1 MASDPNSS
9 QFRLEL
15 ATAFADQ
22 MSKLANDLD
31 RSRSELKQQET
42 EPDMQVEEV
51 GSPLTPEQEKPEKP
65 EELVKTEE
73 PEKEEPQE
81 KDKPPW
87 RKTEEPQEKDEPPWR
102 KTSVHGERQRSLEKD
117 EPVEKEEPEKT
128 EELLQMRQLIRAAKR
143 AEVALPVGRLEGAS
157 AAEQIRQQLEKISEK
172 APLSKGLVRPSSEAG
187 LSSQP
192 GEPVV
197 ISARQGYPNYQGP
210 QQPAA
215 RGDLRSDVAQ
225 K

>member
-9 QFRLEL
+9 QFRSEL

-22 MSKLANDLD
+22 MSELAHALA

-51 GSPLTPEQEKPEKP
+51 GSPLAPEQEKPEKP

-81 KDKPPW
+81 KDKPV
-87 RKTEEPQEKDEPPWR
+87 EKDEPM
-102 KTSVHGERQRSLEKD
+102 
-117 EPVEKEEPEKT
+117 EKEEPEKT
-128 EELLQMRQLIRAAKR
+128 EELLQMQHIIRAAKR

-157 AAEQIRQQLEKISEK
+157 VAEQIWQQLQKISEK

-192 GEPVV
+192 GESVV
-197 ISARQGYPNYQGP
+197 ISARQGYPEYQGS
-210 QQPAA
+210 QQPPA
-215 RGDLRSDVAQ
+215 REDLRSDVARSS
-225 K
+225 KTKVRSLASF

>member
-15 ATAFADQ
+15 ANAFADQ

-81 KDKPPW
+81 KDKPV
-87 RKTEEPQEKDEPPWR
+87 EKDE
-102 KTSVHGERQRSLEKD
+102 TM
-117 EPVEKEEPEKT
+117 EKEEPEKT
-128 EELLQMRQLIRAAKR
+128 EELLQMQQLIRAAKR

-210 QQPAA
+210 QQLPA

>member
-1 MASDPNSS
+1 MASDSNSS

-87 RKTEEPQEKDEPPWR
+87 RKTEEPQEKDKPPWR
-102 KTSVHGERQRSLEKD
+102 RKTSCHGERQRSLEKD
-117 EPVEKEEPEKT
+117 EPVKKEEPEKT
-128 EELLQMRQLIRAAKR
+128 EELLQMRQLIKAAQR

-157 AAEQIRQQLEKISEK
+157 AAEQIRQQLEKFK
-172 APLSKGLVRPSSEAG
+172 APVSTGQVRPSS
-187 LSSQP
+187 
-192 GEPVV
+192 VV
-197 ISARQGYPNYQGP
+197 ISARPGYEKYEGP
-210 QQPAA
+210 QQPPA
-215 RGDLRSDVAQ
+215 RGDLRSNVARSSNT
-225 K
+225 KVRSLASF